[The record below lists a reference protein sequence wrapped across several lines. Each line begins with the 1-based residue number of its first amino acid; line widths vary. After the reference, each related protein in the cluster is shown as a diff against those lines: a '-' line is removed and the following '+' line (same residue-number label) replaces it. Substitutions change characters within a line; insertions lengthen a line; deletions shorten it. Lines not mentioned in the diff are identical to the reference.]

1 MKVCIIGDNW
11 MSKLFIKELNKNN
24 INYLISNF
32 NENSNDLL
40 SDILDNKISHVIYS
54 NGFEFENEISN
65 KNLDEKLIYNIQS
78 PVKIAIFCQ
87 RYKIHFTYIG
97 NGNIYI
103 NESNSDLFNEE
114 DEPNNK
120 NNDYF
125 IINGCT
131 DRLIKT
137 TDSLNLRFNN
147 PISSDI
153 NDSNNFLKKLITE
166 SYIYDISS
174 SISII
179 DELIPL
185 SINLIKNKV
194 IGTFNFVNSGII
206 SYNEILT
213 LYKNICDNNFSWK
226 CCSENKLKTNYCYL
240 DSSLLELNYKITP
253 IKDAIINILKA
264 IHSNHHLI

>member
-1 MKVCIIGDNW
+1 MKVYIIGDNW
-11 MSKLFIKELNKNN
+11 MSKIYIKELNKTN

-40 SDILDNKISHVIYS
+40 SDILDNKISHVIYCD
-54 NGFEFENEISN
+54 GFQFENEISN
-65 KNLDEKLIYNIQS
+65 KSLDENLS
-78 PVKIAIFCQ
+78 SVKIAIFCQ

-97 NGNIYI
+97 NGNIYT
-103 NESNSDLFNEE
+103 NKSNSDLFNEE

-120 NNDYF
+120 DNDYF
-125 IINGCT
+125 IIKGCA

-153 NDSNNFLKKLITE
+153 NDPNNFLKKLITE
-166 SYIYDISS
+166 QYIYDISS
-174 SISII
+174 SISVM

-185 SINLIKNKV
+185 SINLMKNKV
-194 IGTFNFVNSGII
+194 IGTFNFVNSDII

-226 CCSENKLKTNYCYL
+226 SDSQSKTNYCYL
-240 DSSLLELNYKITP
+240 DSSLLELNYKVMP
-253 IKDAIINILKA
+253 IKDAIINILKV